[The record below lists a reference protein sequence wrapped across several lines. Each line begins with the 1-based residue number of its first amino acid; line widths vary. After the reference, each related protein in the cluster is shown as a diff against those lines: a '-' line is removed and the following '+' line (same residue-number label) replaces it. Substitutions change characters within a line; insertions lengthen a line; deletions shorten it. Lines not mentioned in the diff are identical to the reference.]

1 MSKRKTK
8 VMSVTISAGTFP
20 NYEAAVKEANAI
32 KAWLVRLCKNKGYS
46 CKCIIGV
53 SKHNPNTGSVGT
65 KKSGGKGRP
74 ATTFVRRPTPY
85 LTSSKPSEV
94 EAHIHMILYCN
105 PAATIVKALTDH
117 LNKKYGKNVCW
128 VKDCT
133 DYTRNAVHY
142 AIKQSLKVRT
152 VDYDRQDILAADE
165 WGFCEAVDEALDEYR
180 NAAVSF
186 TKSEVPSESEILEN
200 TALSDTL
207 QEEKELICNKK
218 YIVPTYIMNSMYK
231 VYRLYIL
238 LQERMER
245 YITNIPTLYI
255 HSFNKNVPP

>member
-1 MSKRKTK
+1 
-8 VMSVTISAGTFP
+8 
-20 NYEAAVKEANAI
+20 
-32 KAWLVRLCKNKGYS
+32 
-46 CKCIIGV
+46 
-53 SKHNPNTGSVGT
+53 
-65 KKSGGKGRP
+65 
-74 ATTFVRRPTPY
+74 
-85 LTSSKPSEV
+85 
-94 EAHIHMILYCN
+94 MILYCN

-186 TKSEVPSESEILEN
+186 TKTEAPLEPEILEN

-207 QEEKELICNKK
+207 HEEKELICNKK
-218 YIVPTYIMNSMYK
+218 YIVPTYIIDSMYK

-245 YITNIPTLYI
+245 YITNIPTSYI
-255 HSFNKNVPP
+255 HSIPP